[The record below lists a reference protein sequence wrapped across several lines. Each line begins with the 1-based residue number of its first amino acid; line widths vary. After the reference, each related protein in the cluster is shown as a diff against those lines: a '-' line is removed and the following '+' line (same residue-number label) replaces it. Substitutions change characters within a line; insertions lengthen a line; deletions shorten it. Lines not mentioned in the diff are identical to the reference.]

1 MVGRPDRELQEWADR
16 GVTGIQFAVLHAEPA
31 RPREGKV
38 VYADGTDWAPDV
50 NGPGLFV
57 YDGSGWVRL

>member
-16 GVTGIQFAVLHAEPA
+16 GVTGVQFAVLHAEPD

-38 VYADGTDWAPDV
+38 VYADGTDW
-50 NGPGLFV
+50 NPGSGKGLYV
-57 YDGSGWVRL
+57 YDGSAWVAL